1 MFISIAVQLMQA
13 AMNPKS
19 ELPQSFCVRKLK
31 VLADT
36 TRLAVLEILMQGPK
50 HVGELNAVL
59 DVEQSLLSHHLK
71 VLREE
76 GFVEAIRDGK
86 AVLYSLTPEVQR
98 ANTGKAI
105 DLGCCLLSFN

>member
-1 MFISIAVQLMQA
+1 
-13 AMNPKS
+13 MNQKS

-36 TRLAVLEILMQGPK
+36 TRLAVLEILMEGPR

-59 DVEQSLLSHHLK
+59 GVEQSLLSHHLK

-98 ANTGKAI
+98 AKAGRAI
-105 DLGCCLLSFN
+105 DLGCCLLSFD